1 MCGMD
6 KVSFE
11 DLKDNCVINQG
22 RRNNIRFQEVLS
34 WFWTVVS
41 SFTQEEMA
49 RLLQFVTGCSQLPPG
64 GFKELEP
71 RFTIT
76 PAPTRGRLPT
86 AHTWYVLD
94 MQLLKCEAS
103 YIASRISC
111 DYYIHVAE
119 NFQGSVFAGGR
130 SLPFCGFNFR
140 RHMHSLTHTH
150 CVLHTYNR
158 GYFAGIIFCNKI
170 IHKKHKYC
178 TPRQFPAIR

>member
-6 KVSFE
+6 QVNFE

-22 RRNNIRFQEVLS
+22 RRNNVRFQEVLV
-34 WFWTVVS
+34 WFWTIVS

-86 AHTWYVLD
+86 AHTWYVGVELHVYKKL
-94 MQLLKCEAS
+94 M
-103 YIASRISC
+103 
-111 DYYIHVAE
+111 IH
-119 NFQGSVFAGGR
+119 NFCCF
-130 SLPFCGFNFR
+130 
-140 RHMHSLTHTH
+140 LT
-150 CVLHTYNR
+150 
-158 GYFAGIIFCNKI
+158 
-170 IHKKHKYC
+170 
-178 TPRQFPAIR
+178 